1 MRSEKSRKETPSARS
16 RRWKVFSSSCH
27 TTSEGWS
34 ADVPSES
41 QMKEWKHTCFSA
53 VLRHNEKYPAL
64 PMSGG
69 QTPVK
74 RAKSI
79 SSAAEQLGK
88 NDRDH
93 APLQI

>member
-1 MRSEKSRKETPSARS
+1 
-16 RRWKVFSSSCH
+16 
-27 TTSEGWS
+27 
-34 ADVPSES
+34 
-41 QMKEWKHTCFSA
+41 MKEWKHTCFSA